1 MDKARVVTIFLG
13 VVRAGSFSQAAVEAG
28 MTPQAV
34 SKAVRQL
41 EEQLGVRLFHR
52 TTRKLSLTEEGARLS
67 ELADPGL
74 RLLDEAL
81 DQVQNSRRDAE
92 GLIRVSAPTSV
103 GNLLLMP
110 LIQRFQQQYPNIH
123 FDFMLD
129 DRFTDL
135 VAERVDVGF
144 RTGKEPQ
151 RNLVARHLGDILLQ
165 IYAAP
170 SYLEKFGR
178 PRNLAEL
185 GKHRCTG
192 FRHPN
197 SGRLV
202 PWQLTVDGATVYQ
215 ELPAVVSFNTMEAE
229 VAAVQ
234 AGIGI
239 GQLVVYSARE
249 QVAAGTLVPILP
261 RLNSVYGGMYMYYPQ
276 RTHMPLRV
284 RHFIDFVIEELRRTP
299 I

>member
-1 MDKARVVTIFLG
+1 MDKARVVTIFLS
-13 VVRAGSFSQAAVEAG
+13 VVRAGSFSQAAVENG

-41 EEQLGVRLFHR
+41 EEHLGVRLFHR

-92 GLIRVSAPTSV
+92 GIIRVSAPTSV

-110 LIQRFQQQYPNIH
+110 LVQKFQERYPNIH
-123 FDFMLD
+123 FDFLLD

-135 VAERVDVGF
+135 VAERVDIGF

-151 RNLVARHLGDILLQ
+151 RNLVARRLGDIILQ

-170 SYLEKFGR
+170 SYLEK
-178 PRNLAEL
+178 
-185 GKHRCTG
+185 
-192 FRHPN
+192 
-197 SGRLV
+197 SGR
-202 PWQLTVDGATVYQ
+202 
-215 ELPAVVSFNTMEAE
+215 
-229 VAAVQ
+229 AVQ
-234 AGIGI
+234 APLYRFSSSQQRQAVAVDADGGWRD
-239 GQLVVYSARE
+239 GLSGDAGGGELQYHGVGSRRSAGRCRYRPTGCVLCARTGGSRQTGADSAALE
-249 QVAAGTLVPILP
+249 Q
-261 RLNSVYGGMYMYYPQ
+261 
-276 RTHMPLRV
+276 RV
-284 RHFIDFVIEELRRTP
+284 RRHVHVLSAAHADAAACAALHRLHH
-299 I
+299 

>member
-41 EEQLGVRLFHR
+41 EEDLGVRLFHR
-52 TTRKLSLTEEGARLS
+52 STRKLSLTEEGARLS

-81 DQVQNSRRDAE
+81 DQVRNSRRDAE
-92 GLIRVSAPTSV
+92 GMIRVSAPTSV

-110 LIQRFQQQYPNIH
+110 LIQEFQEHYPNIH
-123 FDFMLD
+123 FDFLLD

-151 RNLVARHLGDILLQ
+151 RNLVARRLGDIILQ

-170 SYLEKFGR
+170 SYLEKYGK
-178 PRNLAEL
+178 PKNLDEL
-185 GKHRCTG
+185 RKHRCTG

-197 SGRLV
+197 TGRLS
-202 PWQLTVDGATVYQ
+202 PWMLTVDGTTVF
-215 ELPAVVSFNTMEAE
+215 EEMPAVVSFNTMESE

-234 AGIGI
+234 AGVGI
-239 GQLVVYSARE
+239 GQLVVYSVRE
-249 QVAAGTLVPILP
+249 QVAAGKLTPLLP
-261 RLNSVYGGMYMYYPQ
+261 RLNSIYGGLYMYYPQ
-276 RTHMPLRV
+276 RKQMPQRV
-284 RHFIDFVIEELRRTP
+284 RHFIDFITEALRRTG

>member
-13 VVRAGSFSQAAVEAG
+13 VVRAGSFSQAAVESG

-41 EEQLGVRLFHR
+41 EEHLGVRLFHR
-52 TTRKLSLTEEGARLS
+52 TTRKLSLTEEGVRLS

-92 GLIRVSAPTSV
+92 GMIRVSAPTSV

-110 LIQRFQQQYPNIH
+110 LVQQFQERYPNIY
-123 FDFMLD
+123 FDFLLD
-129 DRFTDL
+129 DRF
-135 VAERVDVGF
+135 
-144 RTGKEPQ
+144 
-151 RNLVARHLGDILLQ
+151 
-165 IYAAP
+165 
-170 SYLEKFGR
+170 
-178 PRNLAEL
+178 
-185 GKHRCTG
+185 TG

-197 SGRLV
+197 NGRLS
-202 PWQLTVDGATVYQ
+202 PWMLTVDGATVYQ
-215 ELPAVVSFNTMEAE
+215 EMPAVVSFNTMESE

-234 AGIGI
+234 AGVGI

-249 QVAAGTLVPILP
+249 LVAAGKLVPILP

-276 RTHMPLRV
+276 RTQMPQRV
-284 RHFIDFVIEELRRTP
+284 RHFIDFIIEELRDTP

>member
-41 EEQLGVRLFHR
+41 EEHLGVRLFHR

-67 ELADPGL
+67 ELADPGM

-92 GLIRVSAPTSV
+92 GMIRVSAPTSV
-103 GNLLLMP
+103 GTLLLMP
-110 LIQRFQQQYPNIH
+110 LIQQFQQLYPNIH
-123 FDFMLD
+123 FDFLLD
-129 DRFTDL
+129 DRFTDM

-144 RTGKEPQ
+144 RSGKEPQ
-151 RNLVARHLGDILLQ
+151 RNLVARRLGDIVLQ

-170 SYLEKFGR
+170 SYLEQHGK
-178 PRNLAEL
+178 PKNLVEL

-197 SGRLV
+197 TGRLV

-229 VAAVQ
+229 VAAVE
-234 AGIGI
+234 AGVGI
-239 GQLVVYSARE
+239 GQLVVYSARR

-261 RLNSVYGGMYMYYPQ
+261 RYNSVYGGMYMYYPQ
-276 RTHMPLRV
+276 RTQMPLRV
-284 RHFIDFVIEELRRTP
+284 RHFIDFITDALRRTV

>member
-1 MDKARVVTIFLG
+1 MDKARVITIFLA

-41 EEQLGVRLFHR
+41 EEHLGVRLFHR

-81 DQVQNSRRDAE
+81 DQVQNSRRDVE
-92 GLIRVSAPTSV
+92 GVIRLSAATSIGSLLLVPLIRD
-103 GNLLLMP
+103 
-110 LIQRFQQQYPNIH
+110 FQAIYPNIH
-123 FDFMLD
+123 FDLVLD
-129 DRFTDL
+129 DHFTDM
-135 VAERVDVGF
+135 VADRIDVGF

-151 RNLVARHLGDILLQ
+151 RNLVARRLGDIVLQ

-170 SYLEKFGR
+170 AYLEQHGR
-178 PRNLAEL
+178 PKNLAEL
-185 GKHRCTG
+185 SRHRCTG
-192 FRHPN
+192 FRQPN

-215 ELPAVVSFNTMEAE
+215 EIPAVVSFNTVETE

-239 GQLVVYSARE
+239 GQLAGYSVRE
-249 QVAAGTLVPILP
+249 QVASGALVALLP
-261 RLNSVYGGMYMYYPQ
+261 RLASVHGGLYMYYAQ

-284 RHFIDFVIEELRRTP
+284 RHFIDFVLEALRRAP

>member
-13 VVRAGSFSQAAVEAG
+13 VVRAGSFSRAAVEAG

-34 SKAVRQL
+34 SKAVGQL
-41 EEQLGVRLFHR
+41 EEHLGVRLFHR

-92 GLIRVSAPTSV
+92 GVIRVSAPTSV

-110 LIQRFQQQYPNIH
+110 LIQKFQEQYPNIH
-123 FDFMLD
+123 FDFLLD

-151 RNLVARHLGDILLQ
+151 RNLVARRLGDIVLQ

-170 SYLEKFGR
+170 SYLEKYGK
-178 PRNLAEL
+178 PKNLAEL
-185 GKHRCTG
+185 RKHRCTG

-197 SGRLV
+197 NGRLS
-202 PWQLTVDGATVYQ
+202 PWMLTVDGTTVFQ
-215 ELPAVVSFNTMEAE
+215 EMPAVVSFNTMESE

-234 AGIGI
+234 AGVGI
-239 GQLVVYSARE
+239 GQLVVYSTRE
-249 QVAAGTLVPILP
+249 QVAAGKLVPILP

-276 RTHMPLRV
+276 RTQMPLRV
-284 RHFIDFVIEELRRTP
+284 RHFIDFIIEELRKAP